1 MTTTLLLLIFF
12 SFTLKYLYQVLIKS
26 NTGDI
31 NDTSKNYWMFTY
43 DFKPQKIK
51 NIFDKEDAILIKN
64 KKKKNFI
71 RVLLYLNVI
80 LLFYLLNNFLTL
92 ILIFSRGN

>member
-31 NDTSKNYWMFTY
+31 NDTNKNYWMFTY
-43 DFKPQKIK
+43 DFKAQKIK
-51 NIFDKEDAILIKN
+51 NIFVKEDANFIKN
-64 KKKKNFI
+64 KKK
-71 RVLLYLNVI
+71 RLY
-80 LLFYLLNNFLTL
+80 
-92 ILIFSRGN
+92 S